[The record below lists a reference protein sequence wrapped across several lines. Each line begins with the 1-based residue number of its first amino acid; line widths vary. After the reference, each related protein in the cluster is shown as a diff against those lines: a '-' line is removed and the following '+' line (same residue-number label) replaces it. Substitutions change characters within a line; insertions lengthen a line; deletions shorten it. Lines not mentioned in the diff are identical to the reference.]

1 MASSRLILLRYAKA
15 LHELASEAGA
25 VDAVTAGLAD
35 LTESINSD
43 EQIGRMLASPRL
55 ARERK
60 RGLLLALLGAGS
72 HDLVRRTVLLLA
84 DKGRAGAVTELA
96 AVFET
101 VAMEAAGRVV
111 ARVESAAPLDD
122 ELRSRLL
129 RELEALTGKTVTLD
143 ETVVQSLLGGF
154 RVVLGSRMIDGSLK
168 RRLERMNETL
178 LDVPLALPAT
188 SGVD

>member
-35 LTESINSD
+35 LTESINCD
-43 EQIGRMLASPRL
+43 EQMGRMLASPRL

-72 HDLVRRTVLLLA
+72 QDLVRRTVLLLA
-84 DKGRAGAVTELA
+84 DKGRAGAVAELA

-168 RRLERMNETL
+168 RRLQRMNETL

>member
-60 RGLLLALLGAGS
+60 RGLLLALLGVGS